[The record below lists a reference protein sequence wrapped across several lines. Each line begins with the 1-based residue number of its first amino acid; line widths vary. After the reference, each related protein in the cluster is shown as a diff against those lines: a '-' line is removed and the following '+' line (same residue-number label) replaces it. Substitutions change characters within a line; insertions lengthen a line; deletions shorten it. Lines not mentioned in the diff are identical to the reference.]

1 MVTSTSSYP
10 HATSPVLSRITTPA
24 RILRATPA
32 SYLDGPSRRVVF
44 PDVNAAV
51 AGLLDDPDLFAEVPS
66 FEATHNHLDP
76 SSDEAEAQ
84 DLLTRSLSPLTRTPT
99 PEPNQASSPRD
110 PSPDL
115 AYLNTLPEQWPD
127 LPLARP
133 NSAQPSFLPIFGH
146 LVQQLRAR
154 NLTMAQPYRI
164 APARR
169 LWRTLAGI
177 NDDAEKKGHAVRYVP
192 DSEKTIWRAFP
203 EYANDDSTYEDFKRV
218 VKIEYIGEDGVSLF
232 SRRDLDLHIA
242 ATATTTINSVK
253 DFNVYSRKF
262 RDIASFLVSGR
273 QLRTDDR
280 DHLFLHGLPLLM
292 RTSVLERLRI
302 TVPATRYPRDPYSI
316 AQVTEAVHHTLE
328 AATLGSSTATATNPT
343 STQVPQV
350 KSELTQAVESLA
362 SIAAAFMQ
370 AQKTP
375 AASPLGAPPF
385 HQRPLPPHMA
395 APGNPAV
402 PPLPRTCIYCSDAS
416 HSIRVCPLV
425 DSDLA
430 AGLVRRNERNQV
442 TLPNGTFVPNAV
454 TGATLRERVQKYHQL
469 YPEVRTQAVPQLF
482 FAPVHHTVTA
492 EPTYALATL
501 STLPP
506 TSRDPGTDLEQ
517 QIEARRQ
524 ELYALEQQFAA
535 QQTPRTT
542 AMANT
547 TEARAERARRRSVR
561 FDDPPVRAPTPL
573 PAAHIEELS
582 DDSADRPAP
591 PLAPTVARPAPMT
604 SAPSATTPS
613 TTSSTSLE
621 HPFADARDATYAPP
635 SQRNYGLPPPRAP
648 LGSRKP
654 DPAYRARPPVY
665 DPRHVA
671 NVLRRCL
678 EQPIMVTKEE
688 LLSMSPEFCAST
700 RELCT
705 TRKVPTE
712 PILAQDEV
720 TLPFAGD
727 SDEPASDQPSR
738 KHHVLLSSLPAA
750 FEAAQGASSA
760 DPPPGTLVVPDPVD
774 MYLKSLPADAERKP
788 VKVSVESAAIRA
800 IPGIFSSGTEVSCI
814 HDDGCSIVSMSEG
827 VCHHLGLSYDPR
839 VILQMQSANGA
850 CDYSLGLARNVPV
863 RFGTITVYL
872 QFHVIRSPAYDV
884 LLGRPF
890 DLLTSSIIHTKPDG
904 SQTITLHD
912 PNSDT
917 VTTIPTAPRRP
928 PEFVHT
934 DPSRPAHHRT
944 TVEDVP
950 EDFQD

>member
-32 SYLDGPSRRVVF
+32 SYLDGPSRRATYLGTGRAPSVHPSFITSRTTRGSLRHQAEV
-44 PDVNAAV
+44 DQLNAAV

-154 NLTMAQPYRI
+154 NLTMAQPYRMPPRGASGAPSFDPI
-164 APARR
+164 ADSLEIVSDNGTPWIKALDYLAKKYGIRHIRISGYNSRANGIIERPHFDVRQALFKAAGGDQSRWAHFLHHVLWASRITIRRQLGCSPYFAVTGCHPVLPLDIVEATFLMPAPDTLLPTADLIGARARALARR
-169 LWRTLAGI
+169 QDDLARIHTQVYHARNEAARTLERKHGASI
-177 NDDAEKKGHAVRYVP
+177 AD
-192 DSEKTIWRAFP
+192 F
-203 EYANDDSTYEDFKRV
+203 DFKRGALVLMRNTAIEKSLNRKMRPRYLGPYV
-218 VKIEYIGEDGVSLF
+218 VLSRNRGGAYILCELDGSV
-232 SRRDLDLHIA
+232 LDRTIA
-242 ATATTTINSVK
+242 A
-253 DFNVYSRKF
+253 F
-262 RDIASFLVSGR
+262 R
-273 QLRTDDR
+273 
-280 DHLFLHGLPLLM
+280 
-292 RTSVLERLRI
+292 
-302 TVPATRYPRDPYSI
+302 
-316 AQVTEAVHHTLE
+316 
-328 AATLGSSTATATNPT
+328 
-343 STQVPQV
+343 
-350 KSELTQAVESLA
+350 
-362 SIAAAFMQ
+362 
-370 AQKTP
+370 
-375 AASPLGAPPF
+375 
-385 HQRPLPPHMA
+385 
-395 APGNPAV
+395 
-402 PPLPRTCIYCSDAS
+402 
-416 HSIRVCPLV
+416 
-425 DSDLA
+425 
-430 AGLVRRNERNQV
+430 
-442 TLPNGTFVPNAV
+442 
-454 TGATLRERVQKYHQL
+454 L
-469 YPEVRTQAVPQLF
+469 YL
-482 FAPVHHTVTA
+482 
-492 EPTYALATL
+492 
-501 STLPP
+501 
-506 TSRDPGTDLEQ
+506 
-517 QIEARRQ
+517 
-524 ELYALEQQFAA
+524 
-535 QQTPRTT
+535 
-542 AMANT
+542 
-547 TEARAERARRRSVR
+547 
-561 FDDPPVRAPTPL
+561 
-573 PAAHIEELS
+573 
-582 DDSADRPAP
+582 
-591 PLAPTVARPAPMT
+591 
-604 SAPSATTPS
+604 
-613 TTSSTSLE
+613 
-621 HPFADARDATYAPP
+621 
-635 SQRNYGLPPPRAP
+635 
-648 LGSRKP
+648 
-654 DPAYRARPPVY
+654 Y

-712 PILAQDEV
+712 PVLSQDEV
-720 TLPFAGD
+720 ALPFASD
-727 SDEPASDQPSR
+727 SDEQPADQSAR
-738 KHHVLLSSLPAA
+738 KHDALLAALPAT
-750 FEAAQGASSA
+750 FEAAQVASSG

-800 IPGIFSSGTEVSCI
+800 IPGVFSSGTEISCI